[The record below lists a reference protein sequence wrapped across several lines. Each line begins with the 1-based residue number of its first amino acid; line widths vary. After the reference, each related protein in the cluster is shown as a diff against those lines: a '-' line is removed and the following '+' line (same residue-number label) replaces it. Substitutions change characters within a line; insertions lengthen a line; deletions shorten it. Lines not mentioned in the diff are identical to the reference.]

1 MTRRPEA
8 VQVFDRYAPGMAG
21 PFLVIANSS
30 AGSTDDDALAAATTV
45 LREYGETEVLHTCD
59 ADELDDALDH
69 RDGRRLVVAGGD
81 GSLHAVVAVLH
92 RRGELT
98 DGPLALLPLGT
109 GNDFARGLAL
119 PADPADAARIAADG
133 TPRTLDLILDDAGGV
148 VVNSVHAGTGAE
160 AARAGAGWKERF
172 GRLGYLVGA
181 IKAIVRPPAVR
192 VRVVVDGQEVCGDRD
207 PILQVALGNGAYVG
221 GGAPLTPGA
230 DPSDGLI
237 QVLVSTA
244 TGPLARL
251 VYAAG
256 LLIGR
261 HHHRADVHTVSG
273 KVVEVSGQSFWCS
286 TDGELTGP
294 YTSRTWR
301 IDGAAYSLMT
311 GAPAGSPPAPPSGQR

>member
-1 MTRRPEA
+1 MQKLIKSTAA
-8 VQVFDRYAPGMAG
+8 VFGYFKNLNAYSQHVLAVCCELSCVLLLLSLLLCAFSAHFANPV
-21 PFLVIANSS
+21 LVEN
-30 AGSTDDDALAAATTV
+30 
-45 LREYGETEVLHTCD
+45 
-59 ADELDDALDH
+59 
-69 RDGRRLVVAGGD
+69 VAEHCAKSGLG
-81 GSLHAVVAVLH
+81 
-92 RRGELT
+92 
-98 DGPLALLPLGT
+98 LLPGGT